1 MNKYQPAIKQGIIM
15 GAVSI
20 LLFLV
25 LYAVD
30 PMFYAK
36 PMGWVTVFVV
46 NFLALPIVFMILGAR
61 NTKPNFTPFRFQEA
75 FISAFLTSVL
85 ATVVLLCFNF
95 IFITVI
101 DTTWEKELGEEIIR
115 STETFMEDMGAPQE
129 AIDEA
134 MIKAKGD
141 LENRA
146 TGVMGQLKSALGG
159 LGWYLILALIIGAVQ
174 KDKKTE
180 EDLLV

>member
-1 MNKYQPAIKQGIIM
+1 MNMYQPAIKQGVIM
-15 GAVSI
+15 GVVSI

-30 PMFYAK
+30 PMFFAK
-36 PMGWVTVFVV
+36 PMGWLTLFVV
-46 NFLALPIVFMILGAR
+46 NFLALPIVFMILGAKK
-61 NTKPNFTPFRFQEA
+61 TKPNFTPFRFQEA
-75 FISAFLTSVL
+75 FVAAFLTSVV
-85 ATVVLLCFNF
+85 ATVVVLVFNLV
-95 IFITVI
+95 FITVI

-134 MIKAKGD
+134 IVKAKGD

-174 KDKKTE
+174 KDKKE
-180 EDLLV
+180 EDALV

>member
-25 LYAVD
+25 LYAID

-85 ATVVLLCFNF
+85 ATVVMLVFNF

-134 MIKAKGD
+134 MIKAKVD
-141 LENRA
+141 VEKRA
-146 TGVMGQLKSALGG
+146 MGVMGQLKSALGG
-159 LGWYLILALIIGAVQ
+159 LGWYLILALIIGAIQ
-174 KDKKTE
+174 KDKKE

>member
-1 MNKYQPAIKQGIIM
+1 MNKYQPAIKQGVIM
-15 GAVSI
+15 GTVSI

-25 LYAVD
+25 LYAID

-36 PMGWVTVFVV
+36 PTGWVTVFVV

-61 NTKPNFTPFRFQEA
+61 NSKPNFAPFRFQEA
-75 FISAFLTSVL
+75 FVSAFLTSVI
-85 ATVVLLCFNF
+85 ATVVLLGFNF

-101 DTTWEKELGEEIIR
+101 DTAWEKELGEEIIR
-115 STETFMEDMGAPQE
+115 STETLMEDMGAPQE
-129 AIDEA
+129 VIDEA
-134 MIKAKGD
+134 IAKAKVD
-141 LENRA
+141 LKNRA
-146 TGVMGQLKSALGG
+146 TGIIGQLKSALGG